1 MGELEV
7 FGAQC
12 LDLLGDEAMV
22 TVLSQLRLK
31 ALSAMQME
39 QAVPGLSYKVA
50 LSRLRRLVSLGLV
63 AATGQALGGGRSS
76 GRVAHRLITPGSAIL
91 TVVGCAANCEAT
103 WGRRPR
109 PFAPLGA
116 QALAVAA
123 DRSWRAIARALA
135 HERLRV
141 RDLEALIP
149 EISHG
154 TLERRLRDR
163 EAQGLIK
170 SQREGREAWHSLT
183 DSARRQATVAMYA
196 GRWEWIF
203 GDADKGLLASD
214 LAGVIHQLAPLVR
227 LPDQLNGICRM
238 REDWHTTLQSDVY
251 LAVRAGELIPFVVGP
266 LGQPDVTAKGTPQE
280 WAQALITDDVR
291 TIVSTGDGELL
302 AAVIA
307 GLHHELCAASNR
319 REPSINWD

>member
-1 MGELEV
+1 MGEIEV
-7 FGAQC
+7 FGARC
-12 LDLLGDEAMV
+12 LDLLADEAMV
-22 TVLSQLRLK
+22 TVLGQLRLE
-31 ALSAMQME
+31 ALSAIEME

-63 AATGQALGGGRSS
+63 AATGQARGEGRSS
-76 GRVAHRLITPGSAIL
+76 GRVAHRLIAPGSAIL
-91 TVVGCAANCEAT
+91 TVVGCAANCEAA

-109 PFAPLGA
+109 AFAPLGA
-116 QALAVAA
+116 EALAVAA
-123 DRSWRAIARALA
+123 DRPWRAIARALA

-163 EAQGLIK
+163 EAQGLID

-214 LAGVIHQLAPLVR
+214 LAGVIHQLAPLVH

-266 LGQPDVTAKGTPQE
+266 LGEPDVTAKGTPQE
-280 WAQALITDDVR
+280 WAHALVANASDEM
-291 TIVSTGDGELL
+291 VSSGDARLF
-302 AAVIA
+302 AAVIT
-307 GLHHELCAASNR
+307 GLHRELCV
-319 REPSINWD
+319 

>member
-1 MGELEV
+1 MGEVEV
-7 FGAQC
+7 FGARC
-12 LDLLGDEAMV
+12 LDLLADEAMV
-22 TVLSQLRLK
+22 TVLSQLRLE
-31 ALSAMQME
+31 ALSAIEME
-39 QAVPGLSYKVA
+39 QAVPGLSYRVA

-63 AATGQALGGGRSS
+63 SATGQARGGGRPS
-76 GRVAHRLITPGSAIL
+76 GRVAHRLIAPGSAIL
-91 TVVGCAANCEAT
+91 TVVGCAENCEAA
-103 WGRRPR
+103 WEHRPR
-109 PFAPLGA
+109 AFAPLGA

-123 DRSWRAIARALA
+123 DRPWRAIARALA

-163 EAQGLIK
+163 EVQGLIE

-203 GDADKGLLASD
+203 GDVDKGLLASD

-227 LPDQLNGICRM
+227 LPDRLNGICRM

-251 LAVRAGELIPFVVGP
+251 LAVRAGQLIPFVVGP
-266 LGQPDVTAKGTPQE
+266 LGEPDVTARGTPQE
-280 WAQALITDDVR
+280 WAHALVTNASDSM
-291 TIVSTGDGELL
+291 VSNGDAGLF

-307 GLHHELCAASNR
+307 GLHRELCV
-319 REPSINWD
+319 